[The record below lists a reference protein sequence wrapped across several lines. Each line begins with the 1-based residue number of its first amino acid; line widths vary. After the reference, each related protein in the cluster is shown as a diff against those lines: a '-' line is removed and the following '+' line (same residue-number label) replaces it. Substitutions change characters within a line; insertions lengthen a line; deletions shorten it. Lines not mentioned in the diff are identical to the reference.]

1 MKTGCAPS
9 SCQCPCHRTGLN
21 TAHIAPCCDTPP
33 AAPAAH
39 SVSRSQLDNQSID
52 DLVSIIADMHRP
64 STADPSKCMECQRP
78 TPCDTRKVLLD
89 YDAETIRRAAEH
101 RRTQRPQANTS
112 EQHSNPPRAA
122 T

>member
-1 MKTGCAPS
+1 MNIGCA
-9 SCQCPCHRTGLN
+9 HRTGFN

-33 AAPAAH
+33 AAPA
-39 SVSRSQLDNQSID
+39 VPRSQLDNQSID

-89 YDAETIRRAAEH
+89 YDAETIRRAADH
-101 RRTQRPQANTS
+101 RRTKRPQTITS
-112 EQHSNPPRAA
+112 EQQSHPPRAA